1 MDRERSPRATGAWW
15 IEYVCRNKGAKWLKP
30 SLEQG
35 DVSFLQ
41 RHHLDL
47 FIFLSTVA
55 ILSAFCIAMCFKSI
69 CGLGGRRKLK
79 SE

>member
-1 MDRERSPRATGAWW
+1 MDRERSPRTTAAWW

-41 RHHLDL
+41 RHHIDL
-47 FIFLSTVA
+47 IIFLSIMA
-55 ILSAFCIAMCFKSI
+55 SLSVFCALICCKI
-69 CGLGGRRKLK
+69 VCGLCKRSKLK
-79 SE
+79 NE

>member
-30 SLEQG
+30 SLEHG

-55 ILSAFCIAMCFKSI
+55 ILSAFCI
-69 CGLGGRRKLK
+69 LGYIKPRGKLPK
-79 SE
+79 LFPYLQE